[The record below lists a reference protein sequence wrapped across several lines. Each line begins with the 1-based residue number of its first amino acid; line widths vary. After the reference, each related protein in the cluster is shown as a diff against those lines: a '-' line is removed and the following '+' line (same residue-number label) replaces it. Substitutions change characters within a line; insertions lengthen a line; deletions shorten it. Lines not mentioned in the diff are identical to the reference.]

1 MRMRRRR
8 GKRVKKWR
16 RKSRSRR
23 RRMSGSRRKWKRR
36 GMRIARESETAG
48 LPGLRRLS
56 VIPCVSHPVPG
67 ASTQVEYLR
76 KRVNIH
82 THSL

>member
-1 MRMRRRR
+1 
-8 GKRVKKWR
+8 
-16 RKSRSRR
+16 
-23 RRMSGSRRKWKRR
+23 
-36 GMRIARESETAG
+36 MRIVRESETAG

-76 KRVNIH
+76 KRVYIH
-82 THSL
+82 TRIRYKKKHTVFPTRRHSRQGKEKKKILIHPLSHFHEIS